1 MMACI
6 DSLIESAYEHRRI
19 IGQKVKKAGV
29 SWNGRW
35 NRIVKLK
42 LTNIMNENGEQCA
55 AAPGQ
60 TVEVCPVSEGGSM
73 ETMWRWFTVTLMLTN
88 DD

>member
-1 MMACI
+1 MTVV
-6 DSLIESAYEHRRI
+6 LIECAYEHRRI
-19 IGQKVKKAGV
+19 IGQKVKKARV

-60 TVEVCPVSEGGSM
+60 TVEVCPGSEGGSM